1 MGLLS
6 RHFPRSFF
14 ILSMTSRPD
23 DTTSL
28 ARASSSSPVVGSI
41 SRFLFLASASSSGS
55 LTAFEKASPQARI
68 FIAGRVNELK
78 MEIARLEGA
87 HRELRAR
94 GKDVRVIEASIRQL
108 QREAKDLKR

>member
-1 MGLLS
+1 EPGAQAKAGL
-6 RHFPRSFF
+6 P
-14 ILSMTSRPD
+14 
-23 DTTSL
+23 
-28 ARASSSSPVVGSI
+28 AR
-41 SRFLFLASASSSGS
+41 RR
-55 LTAFEKASPQARI
+55 TAFEKASPQARI